1 MKILYHHR
9 IRSKDGQYVHV
20 EEMIHALR
28 ALGHEV
34 IIVAPAAMENEDFG
48 ADAGAVAWMKRHL
61 PKWIYE
67 LLELSYSLLA
77 YWRLRR
83 AVREHRPDCLYER
96 YNLLLPAGVWLKRR
110 YGLPMLLEV
119 NAPLFEERARYDGLS
134 LKRLARW
141 SEAYAWRG
149 ADFALPVTRVL
160 GAKVIAAGVPE
171 SRIRVIPNGI
181 NLERFGAAPDTAE
194 AKRALGLEGR
204 LVLGF
209 TGFVR
214 DWHGIDSV
222 IDLIAHDSG
231 AAPRHLLMV
240 GDGPARA
247 GLEAQAIRLGV
258 SDRVTFTGVVNR
270 DEVARYVAAFDIAL
284 QPAVVEYASP
294 LKLFEYLMLG
304 RAIVAPAQAN
314 IMEVLRDGDNA
325 VLFDP
330 ARIGALAEA
339 IERVSRD
346 SELRQRIARGARAAI
361 DEQGL
366 TWQRNAERVIAL
378 FEGLQKKDAGC
389 QA

>member
-28 ALGHEV
+28 GLGHEV

-67 LLELSYSLLA
+67 LMELSYSVIA

-83 AVREHRPDCLYER
+83 AVREHRPDGLYER

-110 YGLPMLLEV
+110 YGLPMLLEI
-119 NAPLFEERARYDGLS
+119 NAPIFEERSRYDGLS
-134 LKRLARW
+134 LKRLARR
-141 SEAYAWRG
+141 SEEYAWRG
-149 ADFALPVTRVL
+149 ADYALPVTRVL
-160 GAKVIAAGVPE
+160 GGMVAAAGVPE
-171 SRIRVIPNGI
+171 SRIRIIPNGI
-181 NLERFGAAPDTAE
+181 NLERFGGAPDTEA
-194 AKRALGLEGR
+194 AKRALGLTGR

-222 IDLIAHDSG
+222 IDLIAHDTG
-231 AAPRHLLMV
+231 DAARHLLMV

-247 GLEAQAIRLGV
+247 ALEAQAKRLGV

-314 IMEVLRDGDNA
+314 IMEVLTDGENA
-325 VLFDP
+325 VLFDVER
-330 ARIGALAEA
+330 AGALAEA

-346 SELRQRIARGARAAI
+346 AELRQRIARGARAAI

-366 TWQRNAERVIAL
+366 TWRRNAERVIAL
-378 FEGLQKKDAGC
+378 FEGLRKQRAR
-389 QA
+389 

>member
-34 IIVAPAAMENEDFG
+34 IIVAPAAMETEDFG

-67 LLELSYSLLA
+67 LLELSYSLVA

-247 GLEAQAIRLGV
+247 GLEAQAKRLGV

-294 LKLFEYLMLG
+294 LKLFEYLMLA

-346 SELRQRIARGARAAI
+346 IELRQRIARGARAAI

>member
-20 EEMIHALR
+20 EEMILALR

-67 LLELSYSLLA
+67 LLELSYSLVA

-96 YNLLLPAGVWLKRR
+96 CNLFLPAGVWLKRH

-149 ADFALPVTRVL
+149 ADYALPVTRVL
-160 GAKVIAAGVPE
+160 GAKVVAAGVPE

-181 NLERFGAAPDTAE
+181 NLERFGAAPDTAA
-194 AKRALGLEGR
+194 AKRTLGLEGR

-222 IDLIAHDSG
+222 IDLIAHDSVD
-231 AAPRHLLMV
+231 ALRHLLMV

-247 GLEAQAIRLGV
+247 GLETQAARLGV

-314 IMEVLRDGDNA
+314 ILEVLTDGKNA

-330 ARIGALAEA
+330 ACIGGLAEA
-339 IERVSRD
+339 IEQVSRD
-346 SELRQRIARGARAAI
+346 TELRQRIARGARAAI

-366 TWQRNAERVIAL
+366 TWRRNAERVIGL
-378 FEGLQKKDAGC
+378 FEDLQKRRA
-389 QA
+389 

>member
-34 IIVAPAAMENEDFG
+34 IIVAPAAMETEDFG

-67 LLELSYSLLA
+67 LLELSYSLVA

-141 SEAYAWRG
+141 SEAYAWCG
-149 ADFALPVTRVL
+149 ADYALPVTRVL
-160 GAKVIAAGVPE
+160 GAKVVAAGVPE

-181 NLERFGAAPDTAE
+181 NLERFGATLDTAA

-222 IDLIAHDSG
+222 IELIAHDSG
-231 AAPRHLLMV
+231 DALRHLLMV

-247 GLEAQAIRLGV
+247 GLEAQAQRLGV

-270 DEVARYVAAFDIAL
+270 DEVARYIAAFDIAL

-314 IMEVLRDGDNA
+314 ILEVLSDGKNA

-330 ARIGALAEA
+330 ERAGALAEA
-339 IERVSRD
+339 IEQVSRD
-346 SELRQRIARGARAAI
+346 AELRQRIARGARAAI

-366 TWQRNAERVIAL
+366 TWVRNAERVIAL
-378 FEGLQKKDAGC
+378 FEDLQKRRD
-389 QA
+389 

>member
-20 EEMIHALR
+20 EEMILALR
-28 ALGHEV
+28 SLGHEV

-67 LLELSYSLLA
+67 LLELSYSLVA

-96 YNLLLPAGVWLKRR
+96 CNLFLPAGVWLKRR

-141 SEAYAWRG
+141 SETYAWRG
-149 ADFALPVTRVL
+149 ADYALPVTRVL
-160 GAKVIAAGVPE
+160 GAKVVAAGVPE
-171 SRIRVIPNGI
+171 SRICVIPNGI
-181 NLERFGAAPDTAE
+181 NLERFGAAPDTTA

-222 IDLIAHDSG
+222 IDLIAHDS
-231 AAPRHLLMV
+231 AEALRHLLMV

-247 GLEAQAIRLGV
+247 GLEAQAKRLGV

-314 IMEVLRDGDNA
+314 ILEVLTDGKNA

-330 ARIGALAEA
+330 GRAGGLAEA
-339 IERVSRD
+339 IEQVSRD
-346 SELRQRIARGARAAI
+346 AELRQRIARGARAAI

-366 TWQRNAERVIAL
+366 TWVRNAERVIAL
-378 FEGLQKKDAGC
+378 FEDLQKRRA
-389 QA
+389 

>member
-67 LLELSYSLLA
+67 LLELSYSLVA

-96 YNLLLPAGVWLKRR
+96 YNLLLPAGVWIKRR

-149 ADFALPVTRVL
+149 ADYALPVTRVL
-160 GAKVIAAGVPE
+160 GAKVVAAGVPE
-171 SRIRVIPNGI
+171 SRIHVIPNGI
-181 NLERFGAAPDTAE
+181 NLERFGAAPDTAA

-222 IDLIAHDSG
+222 INLIAQDSG
-231 AAPRHLLMV
+231 NALRHLLMV

-247 GLEAQAIRLGV
+247 GLEAQAARLGV

-314 IMEVLRDGDNA
+314 IMEVLSDGKNA
-325 VLFDP
+325 ILFNPD
-330 ARIGALAEA
+330 RIDAMAEA
-339 IERVSRD
+339 IEQVSCD
-346 SELRQRIARGARAAI
+346 AELRQRIAHGARAAI

-366 TWQRNAERVIAL
+366 TWVRNAERVIAL
-378 FEGLQKKDAGC
+378 FESLLKRRN
-389 QA
+389 